1 MNISEPFIRRPIATG
16 LLTLAIVLVGLLSYH
31 LLPIASLPQVDFPT
45 VQVTASLPGAS
56 AETVSATVASPLEQ
70 QFSQIPGL
78 TQMTS
83 ASTLGT
89 TTITLQFDLNRNI
102 DGAAQDVQTAINA
115 AGGLLP
121 KTLPNPPTYAKINPA
136 QFKVLTIAL
145 TSDVIPLRTV
155 SEYGRVFIMQ
165 RLSQIPGIGLVD
177 MPGAP
182 SPAIRV
188 QIDPDRIANMG
199 LSLEDIRD
207 AVAKATLNG
216 PKGTLDGHYRSIT
229 LDANDQLLDPKSA
242 DDTII
247 AYRNGAPVR
256 VRDIG
261 KAIDGV
267 MDTRLAGWYNKKRAA
282 LIDVHLQPGANT
294 VAVVDAVKAAL
305 PGLTVSFPKE
315 IHVDIAGDFTQTIR
329 AAVADVQLTLM
340 ITIGLVVAV
349 IFVFLRSLWATL
361 IPSITIPVSI
371 LGTFGVM
378 VVLGYSLDNLSLMG
392 LTIAVGFVVDDAIVV
407 IENIMRHVEDG
418 VDPMTAALQGT
429 REVGFTVISMTISL
443 IAVFIP
449 LLFMSGLVGR
459 LFREFSITVSVA
471 LIMSALISLTLT
483 PMLCARL
490 IKNKDESKKPSRFSS
505 ALEKSFDTVQELYR
519 RSLEWVIDRPRLT
532 MASFAFTLALTVY
545 LFVIIPKGFFPQED
559 VGMILGSTQAA
570 QDISFASMSAKQQAL
585 ADIVLKDPDVAGI
598 TATVGPG
605 AVNAGRM
612 FIALKPFASRKSS
625 ADQVIAR
632 LRSKA
637 GTVPGISLSMQA
649 VQDINIGARLSRTQ
663 YQYTL
668 QDADLPELYKW
679 SDQLQKELAKLPQL
693 SDVASDLQATAPH
706 ASILIDRDTA
716 SRLGVSPQAIDDTLY
731 DAFGQRQIATIFTQ
745 LDQFKIVLEVDP
757 SFQLDTGA
765 LDQIYVGSTNGQQVP
780 LSVFTKIST
789 SVAPLVVN
797 HQGLFPAVSLS
808 FNMAPGAS
816 LGEAVAEIQNT
827 QNRIGMPKSIQT
839 GFQGTA
845 QAFQSSLAS
854 QPLLITAAIIAV
866 YIVLGV
872 LYESMV
878 HPVTILSTLPSA
890 GVGALIALL
899 LTGSA
904 LDIIALIGIILLIGI
919 VKKNAIMMI
928 DFALHAAADKDLSP
942 RTAITQAC
950 LLRFRPIM
958 MTTLCALL
966 GAIPLAIGSGPG
978 FELRRPLGIAI
989 VGGLMVSQILTLY
1002 TTPIIYLMLEALRER
1017 STRIL
1022 SSTLAA
1028 YTSDRRQG
1036 HLTR

>member
-1 MNISEPFIRRPIATG
+1 MNISAPFIHRAVGTS
-16 LLTLAIVLVGLLSYH
+16 LLTLAIILVGLLSYQ

-45 VQVTASLPGAS
+45 VKVTASLPGAS

-78 TQMTS
+78 SQMTS

-89 TTITLQFDLNRNI
+89 TNITLQFDLNRNI

-121 KTLPNPPTYAKINPA
+121 KSLPNPPTYAKINPA

-145 TSDVIPLRTV
+145 TSDVIPLREV

-165 RLSQIPGIGLVD
+165 RLSEIPGIGLVD

-188 QIDPDRIANMG
+188 QIDPTKIAHMG
-199 LSLEDIRD
+199 LSLEDVRD

-216 PKGTLDGHYRSIT
+216 PKGTLEGHYRSVT
-229 LDANDQLLDPKSA
+229 LDANDQLLDPHSA
-242 DDTII
+242 NDTII

-261 KAIDGV
+261 QAIDGV
-267 MDTRLAGWYNKKRAA
+267 MDTRLAGWYNKKPAA
-282 LIDVHLQPGANT
+282 LIDIHLQPGANT
-294 VAVVDAVKAAL
+294 VTVVDAVKAAL
-305 PGLTVSFPKE
+305 PRLTAGFPNT
-315 IHVDIAGDFTQTIR
+315 IQVHIAGDFTQTIR

-340 ITIGLVVAV
+340 ITIGLVVTV
-349 IFVFLRSLWATL
+349 IFVFLRSLPATL

-371 LGTFGVM
+371 FGTFAVM

-407 IENIMRHVEDG
+407 IENIMRHIEDG
-418 VDPMTAALQGT
+418 TDPMSAALKGT
-429 REVGFTVISMTISL
+429 REVGFTVISMTVSL

-449 LLFMSGLVGR
+449 LLFMKGIVGR
-459 LFREFSITVSVA
+459 LFREFSVTVSVA

-490 IKNKDESKKPSRFSS
+490 LKNAGAEKRQSSLAS
-505 ALEKSFDTVQELYR
+505 ALERGFDWLQEIYR
-519 RSLEWVIDRPRLT
+519 HSLEWVFNHQRLT
-532 MASFAFTLALTVY
+532 MLSFLFTLGLTIY
-545 LFVIIPKGFFPQED
+545 LFIVIPKGFFPQED
-559 VGMILGSTQAA
+559 VGTILGSTEAA
-570 QDISFASMSAKQQAL
+570 QDISFASMSSKQMML
-585 ADIVLKDPDVAGI
+585 AEIVLRDPDVAGI
-598 TATVGPG
+598 TSTVGPG

-612 FIALKPFASRKSS
+612 FIALKPFAERKSS
-625 ADQVIAR
+625 ADDIIAR
-632 LRSKA
+632 VRAKTGS
-637 GTVPGISLSMQA
+637 VPGVSLSMQA

-668 QDADLPELYKW
+668 QSANLGELYQW
-679 SDQLQKELAKLPQL
+679 SDRLRKELVTLPQIK
-693 SDVASDLQATAPH
+693 DVASDLQAAAPH
-706 ASILIDRDTA
+706 ASIQIDRDTA
-716 SRLGVSPQAIDDTLY
+716 SRLGVSLQTIDDTLY

-789 SVAPLVVN
+789 SVAPLVIN
-797 HQGLFPAVSLS
+797 HQGLFPSVTLS
-808 FNMAPGAS
+808 FNLAAGAS
-816 LGEAVAEIQNT
+816 LGDAVAAIEST
-827 QNRIGMPKSIQT
+827 QNRIGMPKTIQA

-845 QAFQSSLAS
+845 QAFQASLAS

-872 LYESMV
+872 LYESLI
-878 HPVTILSTLPSA
+878 HPITILSTLPSA

-899 LTGSA
+899 STGA
-904 LDIIALIGIILLIGI
+904 TLDIIALIGIILLIGI

-928 DFALHAAADKDLSP
+928 DFALHVTRHDSKSP
-942 RTAITQAC
+942 REAITQAC

-966 GAIPLAIGSGPG
+966 GAIPLAIGTGPG
-978 FELRRPLGIAI
+978 SELRRPLGIAI

-1002 TTPIIYLMLEALRER
+1002 TTPVIYLMLEAFRARLISSVHSYRG
-1017 STRIL
+1017 IL
-1022 SSTLAA
+1022 NAHGRHDQTV
-1028 YTSDRRQG
+1028 
-1036 HLTR
+1036 H